1 MQHNVE
7 QLILGGRPHQIVD
20 RSSKPFKHPDPS
32 QQCLP
37 IVALEYP
44 KPKSN
49 SRMSVPHIL
58 GYHPAG
64 PADNLTEGHSMR
76 INALKYHPGAQNLLV
91 SASWDHYIKVS
102 KTINMCDNGH

>member
-1 MQHNVE
+1 
-7 QLILGGRPHQIVD
+7 
-20 RSSKPFKHPDPS
+20 
-32 QQCLP
+32 
-37 IVALEYP
+37 
-44 KPKSN
+44 
-49 SRMSVPHIL
+49 MSVPHIL